1 MVAETSL
8 FFWNL
13 SWALSGFFYWIPFLK
28 GFQNVRNNPKMCL
41 CFYYWSYVHISVG
54 GGKGTKITLYFL
66 YKITLRLG
74 CDAWRYFMV
83 TVCLPSASVTT
94 GKLLLA
100 LSMKI
105 LNLHWSGSNSKTLRH
120 LTSRMLTIEDIKDGY
135 REAMFKKWNG

>member
-28 GFQNVRNNPKMCL
+28 GLQNVRNNPKMCL

-54 GGKGTKITLYFL
+54 GGKGTKITLYLL
-66 YKITLRLG
+66 YKLPFHLDVMPG
-74 CDAWRYFMV
+74 YFMV
-83 TVCLPSASVTT
+83 TVCLHSASVTI

-105 LNLHWSGSNSKTLRH
+105 LNLLWSGSNSKRLRH
-120 LTSRMLTIEDIKDGY
+120 LTSRMLTIEDIKDEH